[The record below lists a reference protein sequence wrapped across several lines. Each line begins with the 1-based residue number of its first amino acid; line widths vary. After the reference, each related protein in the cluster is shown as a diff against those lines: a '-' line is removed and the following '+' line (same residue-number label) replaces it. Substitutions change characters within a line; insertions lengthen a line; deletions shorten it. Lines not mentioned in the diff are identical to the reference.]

1 MKATPVLR
9 CCRQT
14 RGSLTARR
22 YWIDR
27 SINRCPRRSLS
38 VPRYVRARPRTAR
51 PLSLHVANG
60 FPRGLAACAILS
72 TLLPRLAA
80 CAILSTLLAC
90 LGALAYIEPRAD
102 RWRRRQAAVV
112 TRLLFAAADETE
124 HALAVSAA
132 ELHRALHAS
141 REHARELL
149 VARRA
154 ASSLVELERRQ
165 VTLVAAAER
174 DGFRAS
180 GLAKRAAESEESAS
194 WASRA
199 MEAASSDGAHLE
211 TEVRLAIAAA
221 RRAAMFERDAA
232 VEALGEAR
240 HAAQEVGHLILLTQ
254 ASHQP

>member
-1 MKATPVLR
+1 MASEAAERGRPTSLR
-9 CCRQT
+9 
-14 RGSLTARR
+14 AE
-22 YWIDR
+22 
-27 SINRCPRRSLS
+27 
-38 VPRYVRARPRTAR
+38 
-51 PLSLHVANG
+51 VASDE
-60 FPRGLAACAILS
+60 PRGERLVPMHLALSACAAACA
-72 TLLPRLAA
+72 TACMLPRLAA

-112 TRLLFAAADETE
+112 AKLLFAAADETE

-165 VTLVAAAER
+165 VALVAAAER
-174 DGFRAS
+174 DGFHASGLAS
-180 GLAKRAAESEESAS
+180 GLAKRAAESEESAC

-199 MEAASSDGAHLE
+199 MEASSDGAHLE

-221 RRAAMFERDAA
+221 RRAAMLERDAA

-240 HAAQEVGHLILLTQ
+240 HAAQEVGHLIILLTQ
-254 ASHQP
+254 ASLQS

>member
-1 MKATPVLR
+1 M
-9 CCRQT
+9 
-14 RGSLTARR
+14 
-22 YWIDR
+22 
-27 SINRCPRRSLS
+27 
-38 VPRYVRARPRTAR
+38 
-51 PLSLHVANG
+51 
-60 FPRGLAACAILS
+60 
-72 TLLPRLAA
+72 
-80 CAILSTLLAC
+80 
-90 LGALAYIEPRAD
+90 
-102 RWRRRQAAVV
+102 V

-180 GLAKRAAESEESAS
+180 GLAKRAAESEESAC
-194 WASRA
+194 WAARA